1 MKLLKL
7 GLFAVLMS
15 FFASCSNDSEN
26 VTIPDSRSDE
36 FNNPGLAYFEA
47 VTAPEVW
54 VQFKTGEDMLKALNL
69 PKDVLNKLTT
79 EQLVEC
85 CKQYPLWISRMAY
98 NDPCK
103 GTLYVM
109 DNFNGFSALRNR
121 ERHAE
126 YLLDAYELLTRSLT
140 GGVDVSNEEESVEYR
155 FNKTNFD
162 YMFAVEYYP
171 EVLKGENGLRLRSII
186 ADFMSSDE
194 EYAKDELL
202 QNLLKLIDKYS
213 K

>member
-7 GLFAVLMS
+7 GLFAVLMP

-26 VTIPDSRSDE
+26 VTIPDSRSEE

-54 VQFKTGEDMLKALNL
+54 VQFKTGEDMPKALNL

-85 CKQYPLWISRMAY
+85 CKQYPLWINRMAY

-121 ERHAE
+121 EHHAE

-140 GGVDVSNEEESVEYR
+140 GGINDSKEESVEYR

-162 YMFAVEYYP
+162 YMFTVEYYP

-202 QNLLKLIDKYS
+202 QNLLKLIDKNS